1 MRSPGSAFKRKS
13 RRKGKEQEQEQ
24 EQEQRPVQT
33 APPQTSIETPADV
46 NNDLIAEEPAVNQQE
61 VLDAFLEECKRSRDA
76 LRPVS
81 SVRASLDVAGTLI
94 RSLEQSISSVSEQS
108 SRISGA
114 TLRQECITDTVLL
127 KLDKIEGLIL
137 VATLASLEQAA
148 CSIEEIADDADG
160 GLQMRL
166 DDLRTQAIGSVID
179 QLAEGAFSAEEDV
192 HAAKELLN
200 KLNTIRCCSR

>member
-13 RRKGKEQEQEQ
+13 RRKGKEQEREQ
-24 EQEQRPVQT
+24 EQHPVQT